1 MARSPRDLLTP
12 AALHILMALSRSDLH
27 GYGIKK
33 AVEEQT
39 EGRLRLGPGTLY
51 EGIHRME
58 ADGWIREVEGP
69 ETRGKPRR
77 YYRVTEEGRRRMED
91 ELQRLDQIVGFAREQ
106 ALIRGQGR

>member
-1 MARSPRDLLTP
+1 M
-12 AALHILMALSRSDLH
+12 LMALSGSDLH

-33 AVEEQT
+33 AVEHQT

-58 ADGWIREVEGP
+58 ADGWIQEVQGP

-77 YYRVTEEGRRRMED
+77 YYRITEEGRRHMEE
-91 ELQRLDQIVGFAREQ
+91 ELQRLDQVVGFAREQ
-106 ALIRGQGR
+106 ALIPGEGR

>member
-1 MARSPRDLLTP
+1 
-12 AALHILMALSRSDLH
+12 MALAPGDLH

-33 AVEEQT
+33 AVEDHT

-58 ADGWIREVEGP
+58 ADGWIEEVEGP

-77 YYRVTEEGRRRMED
+77 YYRLTEEGRRRMED
-91 ELQRLDQIVGFAREQ
+91 ELQRLDRVVAVAREQ
-106 ALIRGQGR
+106 ALIPGSGG